1 MNVAERIQQGAAKSR
16 VVVRCLGRFRL
27 QDAAGDQLQIRTRK
41 ARALL
46 AALAFSGRPM
56 SRDSLAALL
65 WSDRGEVQAR
75 ASLRQTIFELQ
86 HFGGEDPILAVGRDE
101 ISIRPEHVTTD
112 IDLIRKA
119 VAEGDGPRLLGLL
132 ADSDGGLLIDIDGLD
147 CEFDDWLRQQRAQE
161 PAKTLAGAT
170 TDGDQSSRS
179 RHVACSCDRSWS
191 ASRDC
196 CSELR
201 SAIRSVFRA
210 RDSAGTGRCGCTRVP
225 CGNG

>member
-101 ISIRPEHVTTD
+101 ISIRPGMSPPTST
-112 IDLIRKA
+112 
-119 VAEGDGPRLLGLL
+119 
-132 ADSDGGLLIDIDGLD
+132 
-147 CEFDDWLRQQRAQE
+147 
-161 PAKTLAGAT
+161 
-170 TDGDQSSRS
+170 
-179 RHVACSCDRSWS
+179 
-191 ASRDC
+191 
-196 CSELR
+196 
-201 SAIRSVFRA
+201 
-210 RDSAGTGRCGCTRVP
+210 
-225 CGNG
+225 